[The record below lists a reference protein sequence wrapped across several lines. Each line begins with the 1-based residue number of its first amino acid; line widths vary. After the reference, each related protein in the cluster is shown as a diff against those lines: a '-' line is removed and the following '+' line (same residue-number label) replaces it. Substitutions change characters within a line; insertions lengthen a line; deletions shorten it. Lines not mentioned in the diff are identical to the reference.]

1 MDERTEAF
9 IKQYADDF
17 YVPKVSLELIPINEL
32 VCDQKYQRELSQKQ
46 VKKIVKNFTPYQIN
60 PVKVSRRDGK
70 NYVINGQHTMEIIA
84 QISESHETPVWC
96 MIYDEMDYTTEA
108 TVFAEQMKYVRA
120 LTPYEVFIA
129 KLEAGNQDSLMIKAI
144 VEQYHLV
151 IGKESQD
158 GMICAIKALEDIYDK
173 LGIDILSRTIRVNVN
188 TWGGNVKSLSGNML
202 KGLAILL
209 ATYDDGIKDD
219 VFIDKLGAMSLKELI
234 RTGNERKRGPFG
246 FAEAMYLDYTYKCR
260 TTLSMEPLYKFKFKR
275 KKSKETVIAEG
286 LEKIEKYK
294 EESQAINEILNQEDI
309 EVAYDTGIYD
319 SILME
324 SDDGGD
330 GD

>member
-84 QISESHETPVWC
+84 QISGSHETPVWC

-173 LGIDILSRTIRVNVN
+173 LGIDILSRTIRVSVN

-324 SDDGGD
+324 SGDDGD
-330 GD
+330 ED

>member
-246 FAEAMYLDYTYKCR
+246 FAEAMYLDYIYKCR

-294 EESQAINEILNQEDI
+294 EESQAIDEILNQEDI

-330 GD
+330 ED

>member
-84 QISESHETPVWC
+84 QISGSHETPVWC

-324 SDDGGD
+324 SGDGGD
-330 GD
+330 ED